1 MQKKKRERKKERK
14 KKGCLH
20 NYEICII
27 ELIVAFT
34 VKDLIPVINLSLVGG
49 LSHRWV
55 DFMENAADCS
65 NLDLQCAILELKLT
79 TFLMTRVTVLSPGR
93 ITSQETI

>member
-1 MQKKKRERKKERK
+1 MQKKKKGKKERKK

-49 LSHRWV
+49 LSHR
-55 DFMENAADCS
+55 
-65 NLDLQCAILELKLT
+65 
-79 TFLMTRVTVLSPGR
+79 
-93 ITSQETI
+93 

>member
-1 MQKKKRERKKERK
+1 MQKKKGKERKKE

-49 LSHRWV
+49 LSHR
-55 DFMENAADCS
+55 
-65 NLDLQCAILELKLT
+65 
-79 TFLMTRVTVLSPGR
+79 
-93 ITSQETI
+93 